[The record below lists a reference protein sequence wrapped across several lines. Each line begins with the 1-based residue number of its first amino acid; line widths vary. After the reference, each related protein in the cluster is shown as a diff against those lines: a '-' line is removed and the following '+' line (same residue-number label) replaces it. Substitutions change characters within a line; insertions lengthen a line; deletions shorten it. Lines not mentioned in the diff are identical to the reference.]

1 MQIDTPIIT
10 VIGIILLVAIFL
22 MIIITTLFFQLSNT
36 RKSAHTLQVIQLEF
50 RNLAER
56 IEKIETNQQAFS
68 QGINTLGIE
77 FRGLSERIAT
87 VEKNQDIINQDMGH
101 LATSTL
107 SYITELKTLT
117 SAATD
122 VINTTR
128 NELAQ
133 AKNDLTE
140 LAERFARVEKN
151 QSSVYQGIGNLAT
164 SALSAI
170 TELKSLT
177 NGLTSATGA
186 MRDELARAKNDLVEL
201 HTHITNSKEVER
213 QIADSIRRLE
223 TVIAGTQTKGA
234 AGENVLEVIFSK
246 LPAEWQVRNFK
257 IGGKSVEFAL
267 RLPNELIMPIDSKW
281 TATSL
286 IEQLFNTEDLQ
297 EKQKLKKQIEEI
309 VLSKAREVK
318 KYLDPSI
325 TVNFGVAVVPD
336 SVYELCSGIQAEIF
350 RLNVVLISYSMF
362 LPYLLLVFQT
372 TLKNSYNI
380 DSRKIE
386 TYLQAAHESI
396 DTLQNELDGRLSRAI
411 TMLNNSRDDMKV
423 TIGKLSASLAGLQ
436 AGTSPVLS
444 LPESTEQH

>member
-281 TATSL
+281 TATS
-286 IEQLFNTEDLQ
+286 
-297 EKQKLKKQIEEI
+297 
-309 VLSKAREVK
+309 
-318 KYLDPSI
+318 
-325 TVNFGVAVVPD
+325 
-336 SVYELCSGIQAEIF
+336 SV
-350 RLNVVLISYSMF
+350 SYTHLT
-362 LPYLLLVFQT
+362 LP
-372 TLKNSYNI
+372 
-380 DSRKIE
+380 
-386 TYLQAAHESI
+386 
-396 DTLQNELDGRLSRAI
+396 
-411 TMLNNSRDDMKV
+411 
-423 TIGKLSASLAGLQ
+423 TIYS
-436 AGTSPVLS
+436 V
-444 LPESTEQH
+444 